1 MSTELVR
8 TYFTAAE
15 ALAPELIERRRDF
28 HRHPELGFQEVRTA
42 GVVARTLT
50 DLGLEV
56 RTGVGKTGVIGLLE
70 GERPGP
76 VVLLRF
82 DMDALPIQEE
92 NAVDYA
98 STTAGVM
105 HACGHD
111 GHTAIGLTVARLL
124 TDARAGLVGTFK
136 FVFQPAEEGLGGAR
150 AMVDDGALEGPVP
163 VASFGLHVWNT
174 KPLGWVAATDGPV
187 MSAADRFT
195 VKLRGRGGHAASP
208 SESRDPVVAAAQI
221 ISALQSIVA
230 RNVDALDQAV
240 VSVTSVHA
248 GTAFNIIPETV
259 EIQGTVRTFTPEVR
273 ERVIGRF
280 NALVTGLAA
289 AFEVEAT
296 IDYQS
301 GTKAVANDGRLA
313 ARVRELAAVT
323 PGVTH
328 VVAGER
334 TMGSE
339 DMSEFMSDR
348 PGCYFFIGS
357 RNDERGLNF
366 GHHHPRFDFD
376 ERALVLGAAL
386 IAAAATD
393 YTANHAG

>member
-1 MSTELVR
+1 MSTELVH
-8 TYFTAAE
+8 TYHKAAE
-15 ALAPELIERRRDF
+15 ALASEMIERRRDF

-42 GVVARTLT
+42 GVVARVLT

-98 STTAGVM
+98 STSSGVM

-111 GHTAIGLTVARLL
+111 GHTAIGLSVARML
-124 TDARAGLVGTFK
+124 TETRANIAGTFK

-150 AMVDDGALEGPVP
+150 AMVADGALEGPSP
-163 VASFGLHVWNT
+163 VASFGMHVWNT
-174 KPLGWVAATDGPV
+174 KPLGWVASTDGPV

-195 VKLRGRGGHAASP
+195 VRLRGRGGHAASP
-208 SESRDPVVAAAQI
+208 RESRDPVVAAAQI

-240 VSVTSVHA
+240 LSVTSIHA
-248 GTAFNIIPETV
+248 GTAFNIIPETA
-259 EIQGTVRTFTPEVR
+259 EILGTVRTFTPEVR
-273 ERVIGRF
+273 DLVIGRF
-280 NALVTGLAA
+280 NALVTGLATA
-289 AFEVEAT
+289 YQVESS

-301 GTKAVANDGRLA
+301 GTKAVSNDAGLA
-313 ARVRELAAVT
+313 ARVRELAELV
-323 PGVTH
+323 PGITN
-328 VVAGER
+328 VVAHER

-376 ERALVLGAAL
+376 ERALVTGAAL
-386 IAAAATD
+386 MAAAAVD
-393 YTANHAG
+393 YTSRGA